1 MGNYILHLKKTKL
14 YSCSKNYF
22 KISYSENHKTLCS
35 VFQSYLT
42 NKQVQKK
49 KRLNISSPYK
59 HQLERMLAKQTFCRS
74 DYSRSF
80 KDSAVPI
87 IKELV
92 STLC

>member
-49 KRLNISSPYK
+49 GDKYTPAHTM
-59 HQLERMLAKQTFCRS
+59 HQLERTLAIQTFCRS